1 VQDTGRGFDKLHLRS
16 RGLGLVGMSER
27 VRALRGIIT
36 VSSEPGRGT
45 LISLEVPLLT
55 DPLDR
60 TG

>member
-1 VQDTGRGFDKLHLRS
+1 VQDNGKGFDKFRLQT

-27 VRALRGIIT
+27 VRALRGIIN

-45 LISLEVPLLT
+45 LISLEVPLVS

-60 TG
+60 AG